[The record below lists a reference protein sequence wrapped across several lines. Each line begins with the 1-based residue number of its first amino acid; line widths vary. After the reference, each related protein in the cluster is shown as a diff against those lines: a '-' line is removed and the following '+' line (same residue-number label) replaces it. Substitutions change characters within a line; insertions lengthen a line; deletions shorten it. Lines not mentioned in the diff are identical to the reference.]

1 MQACS
6 QEFYLMGQLVGDQL
20 VEVDARLPSA
30 PCKEKKVSNDVAR
43 EEKDR
48 ILLSKVFC
56 YFDQLVNLLLHLR
69 IFVGRAKNQHNLR
82 LNLHGGSRFFSA
94 GLDLDLL
101 GKRHCF
107 MTSGMYFQSSFH

>member
-6 QEFYLMGQLVGDQL
+6 QEFHLMGQLVGDQL
-20 VEVDARLPSA
+20 VEVDARLPST
-30 PCKEKKVSNDVAR
+30 PCKKTKTATVSNDVAR

-82 LNLHGGSRFFSA
+82 MYSEKSSVFRRFRSVREVSLFS
-94 GLDLDLL
+94 
-101 GKRHCF
+101 
-107 MTSGMYFQSSFH
+107 